1 MIENILILMFGCSLL
16 ALMFL
21 IQNAFSKPVYNK
33 MSNVWEDDPV
43 GRKFHNAVIITMVI
57 VAFMMGLIF

>member
-1 MIENILILMFGCSLL
+1 MIGNILILVIGFSLL
-16 ALMFL
+16 GLMFL
-21 IQNAFSKPVYNK
+21 VQNAFSKPVYNK

-57 VAFMMGLIF
+57 IAFIMGLIL

>member
-1 MIENILILMFGCSLL
+1 MIGNLLILIFGGSLL

-21 IQNAFSKPVYNK
+21 VQNAFSKPVYNK

-43 GRKFHNAVIITMVI
+43 GRKFHNIIIISMVI
-57 VAFMMGLIF
+57 VAFIMGLVM

>member
-1 MIENILILMFGCSLL
+1 MIADILILIGGGSLL
-16 ALMFL
+16 ALMFI

-43 GRKFHNAVIITMVI
+43 GRKFHNAIIISMVI
-57 VAFMMGLIF
+57 LAFLMGLVL